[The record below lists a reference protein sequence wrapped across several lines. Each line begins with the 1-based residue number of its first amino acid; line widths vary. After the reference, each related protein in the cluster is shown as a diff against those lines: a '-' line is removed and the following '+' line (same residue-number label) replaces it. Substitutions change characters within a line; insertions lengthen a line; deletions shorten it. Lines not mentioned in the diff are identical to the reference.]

1 MNRPWK
7 HFRHNY
13 PACPILNIKLLELKK
28 KKIKYIFLGKS
39 NDSAHRTDEIT
50 VEVFLSERRCGAF
63 KCLYVVYII
72 QNVDQLL
79 KGISAYMLIEAIYLN
94 NAMFALV
101 V

>member
-1 MNRPWK
+1 M
-7 HFRHNY
+7 
-13 PACPILNIKLLELKK
+13 
-28 KKIKYIFLGKS
+28 FLGKS
-39 NDSAHRTDEIT
+39 NDSAHKTDEIT
-50 VEVFLSERRCGAF
+50 VEVFLAERRCGAF

-79 KGISAYMLIEAIYLN
+79 MGISAYMLTKAIYLN